1 VALIE
6 DVREYGD
13 PSKARASRFLQSLLH
28 EPKGDI
34 DALRAF
40 VVKLQNEP
48 TKVPGQP
55 VPERILWYP
64 DQVLARFVSSR
75 HRPAR
80 TTECDLFAPN
90 LPSLE
95 ALAAAL
101 EGAGTSREK
110 GYALEELALN
120 LFDSVNGFEV
130 RSFREPTRSGENDLV
145 VRNLVTV
152 DPVIAAFGEYLIVE
166 CKHWKKPADTK
177 AVDRLIAKVR
187 SAGARCGVLLS
198 RNGVTGVKGNRKR
211 EDADLEIVKAFH
223 RDDVYILVLTE
234 KDIRAILAGNE
245 NLLRLMVEE
254 YEKIKFARRT
264 RWSDKVREGG

>member
-1 VALIE
+1 VIE
-6 DVREYGD
+6 YRD
-13 PSKARASRFLQSLLH
+13 PSAARASRFLQSLLH
-28 EPKGDI
+28 ELQGDI

-40 VVKLQNEP
+40 VAKLQNEP
-48 TKVPGQP
+48 TRVPGQP
-55 VPERILWYP
+55 VPERIWWYP

-80 TTECDLFAPN
+80 TTECDLFVPN
-90 LPSLE
+90 LPSLS
-95 ALAAAL
+95 ALMAAL
-101 EGAGTSREK
+101 GGAGTSREK

-120 LFDSVNGFEV
+120 LFSSVNGFEV
-130 RSFREPTRSGENDLV
+130 RGFRERTRTGENDLV

-187 SAGARCGVLLS
+187 SASGRCGVLLS
-198 RNGVTGVKGNRKR
+198 RKGVTGVRGKPKQ
-211 EDADLEIVKAFH
+211 EDASLEIVKAFH
-223 RDDVYILVLTE
+223 RDDVYVLVLTE
-234 KDIRAILAGNE
+234 HDLSEMVNGNA
-245 NLLRLMVEE
+245 NLLKLMVEE
-254 YEKIKFARRT
+254 YEKIKFDRRT